1 MSEKEYLHRSDFAIT
16 IIDRLKSMV
25 AVIDVVSFELQ
36 DLNKY
41 ALDFYQK
48 RNFAHFKEEFNCICD
63 TFEYSPSQEYITNAD
78 IGSKWVLKILD
89 ETAIFKALVRGK
101 VFRVQGYMIDERNA
115 IVTLDD
121 ITQIEQQTKLLEAY
135 NDLIDH
141 TALVSKSDSN
151 GFLIYANPAFCTI
164 MEYTQDELIGRSFEM
179 LIAPTAKQD
188 TLLDIQHHLQTLQVW
203 HGILENKTKSEKSL
217 FLQTTITPILS
228 KGKNGQEFLVIYDDI
243 TNLHNEQLDE
253 LYDGIEKALDI
264 NFKIIVDSIPI
275 PSVIVDR
282 ESRLVSS
289 NASFNE
295 LFCSFNCSLEYIH
308 ELFINEHG
316 FVCVDPIFD
325 WKDIAIDLSLS
336 DIPRVL
342 IDLNGVRT
350 TYNLFIQRY
359 EGSDYYVLCFVPTC
373 ASGI

>member
-1 MSEKEYLHRSDFAIT
+1 MSEKEYLHRSDFAMT

-63 TFEYSPSQEYITNAD
+63 TFEYSPSPEYITNAD

-89 ETAIFKALVRGK
+89 ETAIFKSLVRGK

-121 ITQIEQQTKLLEAY
+121 ITEIERQTKLLEAY

-141 TALVSKSDSN
+141 TALVSKSNSD
-151 GFLIYANPAFCTI
+151 GFLIYANPAFCMA
-164 MEYTQDELIGRSFEM
+164 MEYSQADLIGRSFEM

-188 TLLDIQHHLQTLQVW
+188 AILDIQEHLQKLQVW
-203 HGILENKTKSEKSL
+203 HGILEYKTKSEKSL

-228 KGKNGQEFLVIYDDI
+228 NGKNEQEFLVIYDDI
-243 TNLHNEQLDE
+243 TDLHHEQLDE

-264 NFKIIVDSIPI
+264 NFKTIVDSIPL
-275 PSVIVDR
+275 SSAIVDR
-282 ESRLVSS
+282 ESRLVCS
-289 NASFNE
+289 NPLFNE
-295 LFCSFNCSLEYIH
+295 LFCGFNCSLEYIH
-308 ELFINEHG
+308 ELFVNEHG

-325 WKDIAIDLSLS
+325 WKDIALDLSLC
-336 DIPRVL
+336 DTPRVL
-342 IDLNGVRT
+342 IELDGVRT
-350 TYNLFIQRY
+350 IYDLFIQRY
-359 EGSDYYVLCFVPTC
+359 EDSDHYVLCFVPTC
-373 ASGI
+373 ASGL